1 MFCARSLLQTSEPVA
16 VGQVHGTGR
25 EVELGAAKLL
35 AAGISCLVAG
45 MAAEN
50 TPKILFSKQTNTN
63 SSGMALK

>member
-1 MFCARSLLQTSEPVA
+1 M
-16 VGQVHGTGR
+16 GQVHGTGR